1 MSKQKFLLHRW
12 QRWLWQMLLAFFCVC
27 GLGLFSAAQP
37 APNGSN
43 LPALQPHPLPATLSH
58 LQDPARSG
66 DYFDQIK
73 PVSVGY
79 LVWSQFPV
87 RVYVQ
92 PLQPEERNGSFSAQR
107 SQLWIDAVL
116 QAVQEWSQYLP
127 LQLVEQPQGAD
138 ITIVRS
144 APPLRLEPDSSSDP
158 QRPRLTIGRAR
169 AAETRF
175 DLYTKQQGSDTIL
188 SHRFTIYL
196 RPDQAAQYTLAT
208 ARHELGHAMGIWGH
222 SPHETD
228 ALYFSQ
234 VRQPPQISPR
244 DINTLKRIYEQPTR
258 LGWKL

>member
-1 MSKQKFLLHRW
+1 MSKQKFRYRW
-12 QRWLWQMLLAFFCVC
+12 QHWLSYVLLAFLCVC
-27 GLGLFSAAQP
+27 GLASQP
-37 APNGSN
+37 ATVLANF
-43 LPALQPHPLPATLSH
+43 PALQPHPLPATLARW
-58 LQDPARSG
+58 QDINRQG
-66 DYFDQIK
+66 DYFEQIK
-73 PVSVGY
+73 SVSVGY

-87 RVYVQ
+87 TVYVQ
-92 PLQPEERNGSFSAQR
+92 PLQPEERNSSFSAQR
-107 SQLWIDAVL
+107 SQLWMDAVL
-116 QAVQEWSQYLP
+116 QAVQEWNQYLP

-138 ITIVRS
+138 ITILRS
-144 APPLRLEPDSSSDP
+144 APPLRLEPDSTSDP

-175 DLYTKQQGSDTIL
+175 DLYTKQQDKQTIL

-222 SPHETD
+222 SPYETD

-258 LGWKL
+258 LGWMLP